1 MINRETVERYWTA
14 FKDGD
19 LDAYEACLATDVVV
33 TYPQSGEVLRG
44 RADYMSTIR
53 NYPVNLPS
61 GEEELARLDISE
73 KAISMPSASWIGMS
87 TIAVMSEGSVAVGQS
102 VLSYPNGDTYK
113 VCSIFHLAKGL
124 ITSETTYFAA
134 PFDAPEWRSEWVTS
148 DRPVS

>member
-73 KAISMPSASWIGMS
+73 KAICVLDWNVHHCCHVGRKRGCWSERTLVSERRHVQSLFDLPSG
-87 TIAVMSEGSVAVGQS
+87 EGADHV
-102 VLSYPNGDTYK
+102 
-113 VCSIFHLAKGL
+113 
-124 ITSETTYFAA
+124 
-134 PFDAPEWRSEWVTS
+134 
-148 DRPVS
+148 